1 MYELFSR
8 MGVPFFVRN
17 HRNGLFSI
25 CCGFRNINCSCYHVP
40 CTLTTAL
47 AKYSRIYVFI
57 EIDESV
63 GVYECVCVCPSVC
76 VPMGGC
82 MCQYLHRQLSIVT
95 ELSIVAAGRK
105 PFAVWYSTVQC
116 MYLAGESTLLILLHR
131 ALSSICLHSMLQLV
145 R

>member
-1 MYELFSR
+1 MS
-8 MGVPFFVRN
+8 
-17 HRNGLFSI
+17 
-25 CCGFRNINCSCYHVP
+25 
-40 CTLTTAL
+40 
-47 AKYSRIYVFI
+47 
-57 EIDESV
+57 
-63 GVYECVCVCPSVC
+63 VCVCPSVC

-82 MCQYLHRQLSIVT
+82 VCQYLHRQLSIVT
-95 ELSIVAAGRK
+95 ELSIVAADRK